1 VKCFKIVFLAY
12 LFALTTFSCRKEYTC
27 ECRQSLSL
35 GGSSVFGYKEYK
47 SSKRS
52 AKKWCESY
60 DTSGSSAYGTIE
72 CELK

>member
-1 VKCFKIVFLAY
+1 MKSVKNMVLIY

-27 ECRQSLSL
+27 ECGQNTNF

>member
-1 VKCFKIVFLAY
+1 MKSLKNIVLIY

-60 DTSGSSAYGTIE
+60 NTSSSLAYGTIK